1 MELVL
6 LQILVEAA
14 EDVEGVVVEV
24 AVGMVAENFV
34 FVQNLYHN
42 PPDTNFFALVVL

>member
-6 LQILVEAA
+6 LQILVVAA
-14 EDVEGVVVEV
+14 EDVEGVAAEV
-24 AVGMVAENFV
+24 AEGMVAENFV
-34 FVQNLYHN
+34 FFQNLFHN